1 MIEKTLPNGQV
12 VKAYPISNS
21 QKMMYLMSLKY
32 GSGYPVNNIG
42 CGYYWK
48 GELNRDVMKES
59 IYEAIERCD
68 TMRLRFMLDKDLKF
82 KERIFNP
89 YQYVTEKSEIVVE
102 EWDYSHKTFEEA
114 EEEITAFSRKNIP
127 MFNCEL
133 HKIAIVQFKGGYHG
147 LYMKIQ
153 HLAMDAYSCKI
164 FLNDIIEIYNSKTK
178 GTAYPKPMRPYIPV
192 LEQEIAYQTSEQCE
206 IDKQYWFD
214 SLAKST
220 EPIFTDFMLDNR
232 LKQQQIA
239 NPNQRYA
246 DIHSGLPDAD
256 DFKISMSAEESEKIM
271 KLCADRNLSI
281 FAVLSMGVR
290 TALSCFNDNQE
301 DVSFKMIINRRGT
314 ISEKKS
320 GGLRI
325 NFLPMRSIIKPEETF
340 CEAVRKISE
349 VQNDM
354 YQHASLSFLETLHE
368 RHKSMPK
375 EAKFDST
382 YDSFGLSYQPLM
394 KSVYID
400 EEMEDTVKSIWY
412 NNGSTMIPLYVTVKH
427 RKQDNG
433 LDFIVE
439 HRKEPEAEYDLR
451 LLLAKIN
458 KALVIGADNPDMTVG
473 EILDKIALTDAE
485 RNGKPQC
492 KSSHNLFKS
501 LKTTLKLKKSSL
513 STILGMISK

>member
-21 QKMMYLMSLKY
+21 QKMMFLMSLKY

-42 CGYYWK
+42 CGYYWQ
-48 GELNRDVMKES
+48 GELNKDIMKEA

-68 TMRLRFMLDKDLKF
+68 TMRLRFTMEKKLNLH
-82 KERIFNP
+82 
-89 YQYVTEKSEIVVE
+89 QYVTEKSELVVE
-102 EWDYSHKTFEEA
+102 EWDYSDKTHEEMEA
-114 EEEITAFSRKNIP
+114 ELTALSRINIP
-127 MFNCEL
+127 MYNCEL
-133 HKIAIVQFKGGYHG
+133 HKIAIVEFKNGFHG
-147 LYMKIQ
+147 LYMKLQ
-153 HLAMDAYSCKI
+153 HLAMDAYSSKV

-178 GTAYPKPMRPYIPV
+178 GTPYPKPMRPYIPV
-192 LEQEIAYQTSEQCE
+192 LEKELEYQESEQHE
-206 IDKQYWFD
+206 IDRQYWFD

-220 EPIFTDFMLDNR
+220 EPIFTDYMIDNR
-232 LKQQQIA
+232 LKKQQLK

-256 DFKISMSAEESEKIM
+256 VFKVSMSGEDSEKIM

-314 ISEKKS
+314 IAEKKS

-325 NFLPMRSIIKPEETF
+325 NFLPMRSIVKPTATF
-340 CEAVRKISE
+340 CEAVQQISE

-354 YQHASLSFLETLHE
+354 YQHASLAFLETLKE
-368 RHKSMPK
+368 RHKSMPEK
-375 EAKFDST
+375 AKFDST

-394 KSVYID
+394 KTACID
-400 EEMEDTVKSIWY
+400 DEMERTVHSIWY
-412 NNGSTMIPLYVTVKH
+412 NNGATMIPLYVTIKH

-433 LDFIVE
+433 LDFVFE
-439 HRKEPEAEYDLR
+439 YRHEPEAEYDLR
-451 LLLAKIN
+451 ILYDKLV
-458 KALVIGADNPDMTVG
+458 KALVIGSENPDITVG
-473 EILDKIALTDAE
+473 EILEKIALTDAE

-492 KSSHNLFKS
+492 KNSHSLLKS
-501 LKTTLKLKKSSL
+501 LKTTLKLTKSRL
-513 STILGMISK
+513 KTILELI